1 MEYNV
6 FSFRLKL
13 VCTIPSLEVNL
24 SIFKLEVVLGCRRK
38 WLVEMWTKKKT
49 VRWWWWRD
57 SDERGLTR
65 AESLNKV
72 EKAEQSWKIG
82 EMAKFSAGTLI
93 NIFFF
98 FARTLSRCC
107 RYSFPISFVLHPQ
120 HTTSTFTSCSRFC
133 AALCVVD
140 YRILFSSL
148 FDTSKKKNEIIDARE
163 LILTMPLFL
172 RARHISPL
180 ARVLLSPPR
189 LEKHQLWFTHRRARA
204 RVMEGNEHRVNYRL
218 RSFQWKYFLTLVVR
232 FFFRKYFELSKKRR
246 RRALRSN
253 VKYVRKHLQCCQ
265 HHSLLA
271 HRHRIEQSHVS
282 CTRTTFSVARRG
294 RWVDEYQISN
304 YFKLFSAA
312 S

>member
-1 MEYNV
+1 MF

-65 AESLNKV
+65 AEPQQGRKSGAKLKDWRN
-72 EKAEQSWKIG
+72 G
-82 EMAKFSAGTLI
+82 EIFGGHSMLI

-98 FARTLSRCC
+98 ARTLFRCC

-148 FDTSKKKNEIIDARE
+148 FDTSKKKWNY
-163 LILTMPLFL
+163 
-172 RARHISPL
+172 
-180 ARVLLSPPR
+180 
-189 LEKHQLWFTHRRARA
+189 WRARA
-204 RVMEGNEHRVNYRL
+204 DLDNAVISS
-218 RSFQWKYFLTLVVR
+218 RSSY
-232 FFFRKYFELSKKRR
+232 
-246 RRALRSN
+246 
-253 VKYVRKHLQCCQ
+253 
-265 HHSLLA
+265 
-271 HRHRIEQSHVS
+271 
-282 CTRTTFSVARRG
+282 
-294 RWVDEYQISN
+294 
-304 YFKLFSAA
+304 FSARSGFALSPSPRKTSIMIHTQEGA
-312 S
+312 SESDGGQWTSSQLSIEKLSMKIFSHSRGALFFSEIFWTF